1 MCAQLWT
8 MVDPRDRN
16 RKCLFG
22 RFDKLVRISDL
33 VQGTIHDRQGSTSQ
47 KKKISPDFGPSCP
60 HHILAW
66 PQPLPL
72 IRRGNVR
79 RHHGRVLHH
88 LCDSKKEV
96 WATDPRSPTCRF
108 RGPEISRCGFV
119 MTSARMRFCIDK
131 TALRKCHFDKT
142 EFEPGGGRQTTLQ
155 ARRQHT
161 WTQRT
166 LIREHQPL
174 KADAATT
181 LKLLPASAIS
191 PSKSRGFDDSASGRR
206 SRSGSITPPRS
217 GLYGL
222 NPNTTTIHSTH
233 NIKIVADFTR
243 RTKECVVTSLA
254 SSSTVEAAGEEGLL
268 PGLQALE
275 P

>member
-1 MCAQLWT
+1 MDKSFHVFSFYLSSQPGRDDLSSYQDAPGAFRPARTGIVPVRCFRYVFTFPRFFIFGSNRCTPSGLDPSGPISPKFRTKTILPQLRIRATSVRPAPSQPARHVLDIMHAQLWT
-8 MVDPRDRN
+8 MVNPRDRN

-22 RFDKLVRISDL
+22 GFGNLVRISDL

-66 PQPLPL
+66 PPPLPL

-88 LCDSKKEV
+88 LCDSNKEV

-131 TALRKCHFDKT
+131 TALRKCHFA
-142 EFEPGGGRQTTLQ
+142 QT
-155 ARRQHT
+155 A
-161 WTQRT
+161 
-166 LIREHQPL
+166 
-174 KADAATT
+174 
-181 LKLLPASAIS
+181 
-191 PSKSRGFDDSASGRR
+191 SKS
-206 SRSGSITPPRS
+206 
-217 GLYGL
+217 
-222 NPNTTTIHSTH
+222 
-233 NIKIVADFTR
+233 VAKMSF
-243 RTKECVVTSLA
+243 
-254 SSSTVEAAGEEGLL
+254 
-268 PGLQALE
+268 
-275 P
+275 